1 MAADQEGSVEAGE
14 QSGLSCRTLRETRN
28 PERGVGRKDRAAV
41 RRRDLTPEAAEPSSP
56 GYGQGVSIRLRLTQ
70 AEAVYENEKDT
81 HCLLPQCPPGSPGA
95 RWSPPESPAS
105 PWILPDL
112 GLLP

>member
-70 AEAVYENEKDT
+70 AEAVYENEKGF
-81 HCLLPQCPPGSPGA
+81 LRVNRSSWAAAIISPSLISEA
-95 RWSPPESPAS
+95 ALSW
-105 PWILPDL
+105 
-112 GLLP
+112 